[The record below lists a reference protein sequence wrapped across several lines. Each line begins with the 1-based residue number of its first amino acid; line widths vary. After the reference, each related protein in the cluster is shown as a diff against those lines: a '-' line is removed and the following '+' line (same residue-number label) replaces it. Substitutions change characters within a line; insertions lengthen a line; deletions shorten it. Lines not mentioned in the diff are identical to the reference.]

1 MATALIVD
9 DDPDWLT
16 LIEIVLGKEG
26 MGTMKCTEGRGAFDV
41 ARMEHPDL
49 IILDVFMPGV
59 DGFQLLWQLQNTP
72 ETKEIPIV
80 MVSSRDSVMDVSWG
94 ERLGAFTYISKNAP
108 FKELAPLLAEAASA
122 ALSAAAQDRMS
133 DAG

>member
-49 IILDVFMPGV
+49 IFLDVFMPGV
-59 DGFQLLWQLQNTP
+59 DGFQLLWQLQNTF
-72 ETKEIPIV
+72 ETKDIPIV
-80 MVSSRDSVMDVSWG
+80 MVSSRDTTMDVAWG
-94 ERLGAFTYISKNAP
+94 ERLGAFTYISKNAS
-108 FKELAPLLAEAASA
+108 FKELAPLIAEAASA
-122 ALSAAAQDRMS
+122 ALSSRHGEYH
-133 DAG
+133 DA

>member
-1 MATALIVD
+1 MAMALIVD

-16 LIEIVLGKEG
+16 LIEMVLGKAG
-26 MGTMKCTEGRGAFDV
+26 MATMKCTEGRGALDL

-59 DGFQLLWQLQNTP
+59 DGFQLLWQLQNTE
-72 ETKEIPIV
+72 ETRDIPIV

-94 ERLGAFTYISKNAP
+94 ERLGAFTYISKNAK
-108 FKELAPLLAEAASA
+108 FKELAPLLAEAAAA
-122 ALSAAAQDRMS
+122 ALSSAAQDRMH
-133 DAG
+133 DA

>member
-1 MATALIVD
+1 MAMALIVD

-16 LIEIVLGKEG
+16 LIDMVLGKEG

-41 ARMEHPDL
+41 ARLEHPDL

-72 ETKEIPIV
+72 ETQDIPIV
-80 MVSSRDSVMDVSWG
+80 MVSSRDSAMDVSWG
-94 ERLGAFTYISKNAP
+94 QRLGAFTYISKNAS
-108 FKELAPLLAEAASA
+108 FQELAPLLAEAASA
-122 ALSAAAQDRMS
+122 ALSAAAQDRMHE
-133 DAG
+133 A